1 MEDCGNAAILKVCK
15 GEGMGNEVRGKPR
28 KCGVTDAKSVSRR
41 KKESVVIRVAESFC
55 EDWRV
60 CLTPWR

>member
-1 MEDCGNAAILKVCK
+1 
-15 GEGMGNEVRGKPR
+15 MGNEVRGKPR

-60 CLTPWR
+60 CLTTWR